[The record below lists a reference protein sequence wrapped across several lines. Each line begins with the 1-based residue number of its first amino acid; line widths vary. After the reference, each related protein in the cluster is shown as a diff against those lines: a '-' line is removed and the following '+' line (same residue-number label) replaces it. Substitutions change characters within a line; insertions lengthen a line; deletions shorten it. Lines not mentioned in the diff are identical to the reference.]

1 MAVTHIHLAL
11 NVDFNEKKLKGRA
24 DLTIDRR
31 NQETSQLVIVLL
43 LKLLRS
49 GDSQTFDQA

>member
-31 NQETSQLVIVLL
+31 NQETSQLVVVLL